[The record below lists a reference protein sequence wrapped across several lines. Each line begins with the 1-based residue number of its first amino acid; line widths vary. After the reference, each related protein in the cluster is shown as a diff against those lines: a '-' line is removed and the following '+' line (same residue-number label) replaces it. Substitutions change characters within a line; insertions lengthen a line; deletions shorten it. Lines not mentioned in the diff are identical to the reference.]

1 MVGRVRTHVK
11 EWPVKGR
18 GQGAVPYAQEAP
30 HLPPCQQLTLGSP
43 AGFPNSISLSALP
56 PGEAWHQKSGSLR
69 PCCNCS
75 LQVLG
80 SLNLTTKVW
89 TIPSELEQITF
100 WYNLLLNRREKKPP
114 DMMVLKSPWN
124 ILKIVHAREMV
135 GEKWQSGCKK
145 ETFFFILKPFP
156 PLSVWSHLR

>member
-18 GQGAVPYAQEAP
+18 GQGAVPYAQEAL

-56 PGEAWHQKSGSLR
+56 PGEAWHQKSSNLR

-80 SLNLTTKVW
+80 SLNLTTKAW

-100 WYNLLLNRREKKPP
+100 WYNLLLNRREKKTP

-135 GEKWQSGCKK
+135 GKSDEVVVKRKHFSSFLNPFQLCQS
-145 ETFFFILKPFP
+145 EAI
-156 PLSVWSHLR
+156 